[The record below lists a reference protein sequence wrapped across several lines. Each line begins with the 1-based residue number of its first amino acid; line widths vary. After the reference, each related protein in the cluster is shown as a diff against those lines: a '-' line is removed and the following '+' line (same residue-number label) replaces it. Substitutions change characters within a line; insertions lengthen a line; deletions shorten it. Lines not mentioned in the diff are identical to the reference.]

1 MKDEIILAKQNEAYH
16 RKKMEY
22 FQEEIKIL
30 EGNSPTADTK
40 EEQIKDELYK
50 GLECIEPQKG
60 ESK

>member
-30 EGNSPTADTK
+30 EGNSPTVDTSK
-40 EEQIKDELYK
+40 EEQI
-50 GLECIEPQKG
+50 G